1 MQRVSIEVSMSAVTP
16 LETTDG
22 TEVRLT
28 GMVHN
33 VRALAWGGF
42 VLLRTPRHLLQLV
55 IDAASTG
62 IDLSTLTV
70 ESTVE
75 VTGCFRPAT
84 LKDKALSLRTAEL
97 QVTHLRVI
105 AEPSVHPL
113 PLDTTKKELTAALDT
128 LLDLRPLSLRHP
140 RERAVF
146 RIAATLEETF
156 AHHLSSIGFTR
167 INSPKIVFTGAEGG
181 ANVYA
186 IEHFGKRAYLAQSPQ
201 FYKQMMVGVF
211 GRVYEQGPVFRAEK
225 HKTSRHINEYTSL
238 DLEMQLENGF
248 MDIIRTEA
256 GVLRAML
263 EALAHH
269 RAHELELLGLAL
281 PRLDEIVTVD
291 FDEVHRI
298 VYETCGQ
305 DYRNEPD
312 LAPEEEKR
320 ICEYARKEWG
330 TEFVFVTHYPT
341 VKRPFYT
348 MDDATCAGRTLS
360 FDLLFRGVEITT
372 GGQRMHRYEDYVAKM
387 ERLGM
392 RPSEFESYLQ
402 AFRYGMPPHGGLGMG
417 LERLTAQIC
426 GLPNIRQATLFPRDV
441 NRLEP

>member
-1 MQRVSIEVSMSAVTP
+1 MQRVPIEQSLSASAP
-16 LETTDG
+16 LD
-22 TEVRLT
+22 V
-28 GMVHN
+28 
-33 VRALAWGGF
+33 
-42 VLLRTPRHLLQLV
+42 
-55 IDAASTG
+55 DAATTG
-62 IDLSTLTV
+62 IDLSALAV
-70 ESTVE
+70 ESAVE
-75 VTGCFRPAT
+75 VTGCVRPAT
-84 LKDKALSLRTAEL
+84 LKDKALSPRTVEL
-97 QVTHLRVI
+97 QVTALRVI

-113 PLDTTKKELTAALDT
+113 PLDTTKKQLTAGLDT

-146 RIAATLEETF
+146 RIAATLQESF
-156 AHHLSSIGFTR
+156 AQHLSNVGFTR

-186 IEHFGKRAYLAQSPQ
+186 IEHFGKKAFLAQSPQ

-211 GRVYEQGPVFRAEK
+211 GRVHEIGPVFRAEK
-225 HKTSRHINEYTSL
+225 HKTSRHVNEYTSL
-238 DLEMQLENGF
+238 DLEMQLEHG
-248 MDIIRTEA
+248 MVDIIQVEA

-263 EALAHH
+263 AALAQH
-269 RAHELELLGLAL
+269 RAHDLELLGLTL
-281 PRLDEIVTVD
+281 PRLEEIVTVA

-298 VYETCGQ
+298 VYETCGR
-305 DYRNEPD
+305 DYRAEPD
-312 LAPEEEKR
+312 LAPEEEQL
-320 ICEYARKEWG
+320 IGEYARKEWD
-330 TEFVFVTHYPT
+330 TEFLFVTHYPT

-348 MDDATCAGRTLS
+348 MDDPAAPTRTLS

-372 GGQRMHRYEDYVAKM
+372 GGQRMHRYDDYIAKM

-417 LERLTAQIC
+417 LERLTAQLC

-441 NRLEP
+441 YRLEP